1 MGNTEGMAGSRKRA
15 ESWVARVQTRLPGP
29 LRRFA
34 RHAEGADITL
44 IAASLGFYAI
54 VSLVPLLIM
63 VLWAV
68 SILLGDQRVE
78 EFARLV
84 GRIAPKSI
92 GADTMVQ
99 RVAELGTGL
108 GVTAILAG
116 LWPATSYGS
125 GLVRAFDRLTGKQER
140 MKGLRGRGLALIVLL
155 PLFVLGGLV
164 ASFAG
169 SQAVGDGALGR
180 TLGLVVA
187 LAAGFIGS
195 SIAIALIYRIF
206 PPWPLPWRS
215 IALAT
220 GVTAAG
226 VSLLSLVFVLY
237 LSLGANFE
245 DHYATSGVA
254 GIVLLAVWLYLSN
267 ALLMIGYRIAIET
280 RRV

>member
-1 MGNTEGMAGSRKRA
+1 MGNTEGMASPAKRA
-15 ESWVARVQTRLPGP
+15 ESWAARVGRRLPGP
-29 LRRFA
+29 LRRLA
-34 RHAEGADITL
+34 KQAEGEDITL

-54 VSLVPLLIM
+54 VSIVPLLIM
-63 VLWAV
+63 VLWVV
-68 SILLGDQRVE
+68 SLLLGDQRVE
-78 EFARLV
+78 EVARHV

-92 GADTMVQ
+92 GADTMLQ

-125 GLVRAFDRLTGKQER
+125 GLVRAFDRLSGRRER
-140 MKGLRGRGLALIVLL
+140 MKGLRGRGLVLVVLL
-155 PLFVLGGLV
+155 PLFVIGGLV

-169 SQAVGDGALGR
+169 SQAAGHGVLGR

-187 LAAGFIGS
+187 LATGFVGS
-195 SIAIALIYRIF
+195 SIAIGLIYRIF
-206 PPWPLPWRS
+206 PPRPLPWRS

-245 DHYATSGVA
+245 DHYATSGIT
-254 GIVLLAVWLYLSN
+254 GIVLLAIWLFLSN
-267 ALLMIGYRIAIET
+267 ALLLIGYKIALDM
-280 RRV
+280 RNA